1 MKQWFIST
9 IPQHLRR
16 SVWFWLGFATAL
28 VYVGFLL
35 AQLYELAYVVD
46 VWRLTYFFPEFVRYV
61 ILVTLLLSELMIIAL
76 LLHAD
81 LQKKIATIA
90 ETAVYYYVGAVLSLY
105 AFGVLFRHGYD
116 SGFLGGVVEVP
127 FDGAHFFVILLFL
140 IWTAF
145 VVGRTHALKKH

>member
-1 MKQWFIST
+1 MKQWIIAT

-46 VWRLTYFFPEFVRYV
+46 VWRLTYFFPEFVRYA

-81 LQKKIATIA
+81 VQKRIASVA
-90 ETAVYYYVGAVLSLY
+90 EVAVYYYIGAILSLY
-105 AFGVLFRHGYD
+105 AFGVLFRQGYD
-116 SGFLGGVVEVP
+116 SGFLGGVIEVP
-127 FDGAHFFVILLFL
+127 FDGVHFFVILLFMA
-140 IWTAF
+140 WTAF